1 MAKIL
6 ITGITGFIGRNVLR
20 EMLKSCPDFNITAL
34 VRPKTDTRRYQEFEK
49 AIRLVAIDL
58 ADTASLKEFL
68 FTNEFDTILHIG
80 ALRGGRKYP
89 QETYLRSNV
98 YSTGQMVEYC
108 LAKDARLIYCS
119 SVGVFGTIP
128 QELPAGPQTEKN
140 PDNYYHY
147 TKIES
152 ERIIN
157 RAILNGLNA
166 GIVRPS
172 IAYGEGDFGF
182 PYQMVKLVDK
192 HLFPLIN
199 RPIWIHLCHID
210 ALVKAFLYLATHE
223 WKSGLTLT
231 VADREPVRL
240 QSLVDFI
247 SRQLHGKNYPRA
259 LRFDRIFFAWG
270 EKLARLVK
278 NELWISRFELISKS
292 WFYDVSAYY
301 DIMEKEG
308 YKSHFTIPEFE
319 ITIKDYQKR

>member
-1 MAKIL
+1 MDRLL

-20 EMLKSCPDFNITAL
+20 ELMNTCPDYSITAL
-34 VRPKTDTRRYQEFEK
+34 VRPQTHPNRYSEFGKDLRIIE
-49 AIRLVAIDL
+49 IDL

-80 ALRGGRKYP
+80 ALRGGRKFP
-89 QETYLRSNV
+89 KETYLRSNV

-108 LAKDARLIYCS
+108 LAKEARLIYCS
-119 SVGVFGTIP
+119 SVGVFGAIP
-128 QELPAGPQTEKN
+128 QELPAGPETEKN

-157 RAILNGLNA
+157 RAILNGLKA
-166 GIVRPS
+166 SIIRPS

-182 PYQMVKLVDK
+182 PYQLVKLVDK
-192 HLFPLIN
+192 YMFPLIN

-210 ALVKAFLYLATHE
+210 ALVKAFVYLATNE

-231 VADREPVRL
+231 IADREPVRL
-240 QSLVDFI
+240 QALVDFI
-247 SRQLHGKNYPRA
+247 SRQLHNKNYPGV
-259 LRFDRIFFAWG
+259 LTFDRIFFAWG
-270 EKLARLVK
+270 EKLARMLK

-292 WFYDVSAYY
+292 WFYDVTAYY
-301 DIMEKEG
+301 DIMEREG
-308 YKSHFTIPEFE
+308 IKPHFTIPEFE
-319 ITIKDYQKR
+319 ITIKDYQKH

>member
-1 MAKIL
+1 MDRLL

-20 EMLKSCPDFNITAL
+20 ELMNTCPDYSITAL
-34 VRPKTDTRRYQEFEK
+34 VRPQTHPNRYSEFGKDLRIIE
-49 AIRLVAIDL
+49 IDL

-80 ALRGGRKYP
+80 ALRGGRKFP
-89 QETYLRSNV
+89 KETYLRSNV

-108 LAKDARLIYCS
+108 LAKEARLIYCS
-119 SVGVFGTIP
+119 SVGVFGAIP
-128 QELPAGPQTEKN
+128 QELPAGPETEKN

-157 RAILNGLNA
+157 RAILNGLKA
-166 GIVRPS
+166 SIIRPS

-182 PYQMVKLVDK
+182 PYQLVKLVDK
-192 HLFPLIN
+192 YMFPLIN

-210 ALVKAFLYLATHE
+210 ALVKAFVYLATNE

-231 VADREPVRL
+231 IADREPVRL
-240 QSLVDFI
+240 QALVDFI
-247 SRQLHGKNYPRA
+247 SRQLHNKNYPGA
-259 LRFDRIFFAWG
+259 LTFDRIFFAWG
-270 EKLARLVK
+270 EKLARMLK

-292 WFYDVSAYY
+292 WFYDVTAYY
-301 DIMEKEG
+301 DIMEREG
-308 YKSHFTIPEFE
+308 IKPHFTIPEFE
-319 ITIKDYQKR
+319 ITIKDYQKH